1 MNASSPP
8 PSPNIA
14 RATVAREVMKWI
26 SRQFRFTNFTFHRS
40 FVLFDRPRLRHLQI
54 WERRAWW
61 SSFDAKKSWVR
72 AMSDPDPAP
81 GVSPNSDT
89 ATDATAGRYNQRNP
103 AVKRILREMREMG
116 SDDSLA
122 YHAEAV
128 ESDIFEWHFAI
139 LGAEN
144 TEFEGGIYHG
154 RVLLPPEYP
163 FKPPSFVLLTH
174 SGRFVVNEKICLSI
188 TQHHPEHWQPSWSVR
203 TALTAVRAF
212 MPTASEGAV
221 GSLEYTKEER
231 EVLARKSRAAPPAFG
246 ASDERRE
253 ILQRVHQAML
263 RKWETTQKDVRNE
276 EETESTI
283 AQKWETSRK
292 TMRIEGGTESGSA
305 ESASAESAS
314 AESASA
320 SASAES
326 ASAALNENAADR
338 EREGRRESCGATEI
352 SPPGESLGAT
362 ELSQYVPFQTEL
374 IEHDVPSKRSE
385 YKTEVC
391 ETKETENEKAEAS
404 ASASEK
410 IAEDNSASPANA
422 PAPRVGVSSD
432 ELSTQEM
439 RLDDVP
445 TAPSAVPSP
454 PTRMGN
460 QSQSSRRTRDT
471 PEVAKLKQKLDVAA
485 LVLLVLIF
493 SILARRILGNGHTGD
508 DEL

>member
-1 MNASSPP
+1 
-8 PSPNIA
+8 
-14 RATVAREVMKWI
+14 
-26 SRQFRFTNFTFHRS
+26 
-40 FVLFDRPRLRHLQI
+40 
-54 WERRAWW
+54 
-61 SSFDAKKSWVR
+61 
-72 AMSDPDPAP
+72 MSDPDPAP

-212 MPTASEGAV
+212 MPTAAEGAV

-292 TMRIEGGTESGSA
+292 IMRSEGGTES
-305 ESASAESAS
+305 ASAE
-314 AESASA
+314 

-362 ELSQYVPFQTEL
+362 ELSQYVPSQTEL
-374 IEHDVPSKRSE
+374 IEHDVPSTRSE

-410 IAEDNSASPANA
+410 IAEDDSASPANA

-439 RLDDVP
+439 RLNDVP
-445 TAPSAVPSP
+445 TALSAVPSP

-460 QSQSSRRTRDT
+460 QSQSSRRTQDT

-493 SILARRILGNGHTGD
+493 SLLARRILGNGHTGD

>member
-1 MNASSPP
+1 
-8 PSPNIA
+8 
-14 RATVAREVMKWI
+14 
-26 SRQFRFTNFTFHRS
+26 
-40 FVLFDRPRLRHLQI
+40 
-54 WERRAWW
+54 
-61 SSFDAKKSWVR
+61 
-72 AMSDPDPAP
+72 MSDPDPAS

-212 MPTASEGAV
+212 MPTAAEGAV

-292 TMRIEGGTESGSA
+292 IMRSEGGTESGSA

-362 ELSQYVPFQTEL
+362 ELSQYVPSQTEL
-374 IEHDVPSKRSE
+374 IEHDVPSTRSE

-410 IAEDNSASPANA
+410 IAEDDSASPANA

-439 RLDDVP
+439 RLNDVP
-445 TAPSAVPSP
+445 TALSAVPSP

-460 QSQSSRRTRDT
+460 QSQSSRRTQDT

-493 SILARRILGNGHTGD
+493 SLLARRILGNGHTGD

>member
-1 MNASSPP
+1 
-8 PSPNIA
+8 
-14 RATVAREVMKWI
+14 
-26 SRQFRFTNFTFHRS
+26 
-40 FVLFDRPRLRHLQI
+40 
-54 WERRAWW
+54 
-61 SSFDAKKSWVR
+61 
-72 AMSDPDPAP
+72 MSDPDPAP

-212 MPTASEGAV
+212 MPTAAEGAV

-292 TMRIEGGTESGSA
+292 IMRSEGGTESGSA

-362 ELSQYVPFQTEL
+362 ELSQYVPSQTEL
-374 IEHDVPSKRSE
+374 IEHDVPSTRSE

-439 RLDDVP
+439 RLNDVP
-445 TAPSAVPSP
+445 TALSAVPSP

-460 QSQSSRRTRDT
+460 QSQSSRRTQDT

-493 SILARRILGNGHTGD
+493 SLLARRILGNGHTGD

>member
-1 MNASSPP
+1 
-8 PSPNIA
+8 
-14 RATVAREVMKWI
+14 
-26 SRQFRFTNFTFHRS
+26 
-40 FVLFDRPRLRHLQI
+40 
-54 WERRAWW
+54 
-61 SSFDAKKSWVR
+61 
-72 AMSDPDPAP
+72 MSDPDPAP

-212 MPTASEGAV
+212 MPTAAEGAV

-292 TMRIEGGTESGSA
+292 IMRSEGGTESGSA

-362 ELSQYVPFQTEL
+362 ELSQYVPSQTEL
-374 IEHDVPSKRSE
+374 IEHDVPSTRSE

-410 IAEDNSASPANA
+410 IAEDDSASPANA

>member
-1 MNASSPP
+1 
-8 PSPNIA
+8 
-14 RATVAREVMKWI
+14 
-26 SRQFRFTNFTFHRS
+26 
-40 FVLFDRPRLRHLQI
+40 
-54 WERRAWW
+54 
-61 SSFDAKKSWVR
+61 
-72 AMSDPDPAP
+72 MSDPDPAP

-314 AESASA
+314 A

-410 IAEDNSASPANA
+410 IAEDDSASPANA

>member
-1 MNASSPP
+1 
-8 PSPNIA
+8 
-14 RATVAREVMKWI
+14 
-26 SRQFRFTNFTFHRS
+26 
-40 FVLFDRPRLRHLQI
+40 
-54 WERRAWW
+54 
-61 SSFDAKKSWVR
+61 
-72 AMSDPDPAP
+72 MSDPDPAP

-212 MPTASEGAV
+212 MPTAAEGAV

-292 TMRIEGGTESGSA
+292 IMRSEGGTESGSA

-338 EREGRRESCGATEI
+338 EREGRRESCGTTEI

-362 ELSQYVPFQTEL
+362 ELSQYVPSQTEL
-374 IEHDVPSKRSE
+374 IEHDVPSTRSE

-410 IAEDNSASPANA
+410 IAEDDSASPANA

-439 RLDDVP
+439 RLNDVP
-445 TAPSAVPSP
+445 TALSAVPSP

-460 QSQSSRRTRDT
+460 QSQSSRRTQDT

>member
-1 MNASSPP
+1 
-8 PSPNIA
+8 
-14 RATVAREVMKWI
+14 
-26 SRQFRFTNFTFHRS
+26 
-40 FVLFDRPRLRHLQI
+40 
-54 WERRAWW
+54 
-61 SSFDAKKSWVR
+61 
-72 AMSDPDPAP
+72 MSDPDPAP

-212 MPTASEGAV
+212 MPTAAEGAV

-292 TMRIEGGTESGSA
+292 IMRSEGGTESGSA

-362 ELSQYVPFQTEL
+362 ELSQYVPSQTEL

-410 IAEDNSASPANA
+410 IAEDDSASPANA

-439 RLDDVP
+439 RLNDVP
-445 TAPSAVPSP
+445 TALSAVPSP

-460 QSQSSRRTRDT
+460 QSQSSRRTQDT

-493 SILARRILGNGHTGD
+493 SLLARRILGNGHTGD

>member
-1 MNASSPP
+1 
-8 PSPNIA
+8 
-14 RATVAREVMKWI
+14 
-26 SRQFRFTNFTFHRS
+26 
-40 FVLFDRPRLRHLQI
+40 
-54 WERRAWW
+54 
-61 SSFDAKKSWVR
+61 
-72 AMSDPDPAP
+72 MSDPDPAP

-212 MPTASEGAV
+212 MPTAAEGAV

-314 AESASA
+314 A

-374 IEHDVPSKRSE
+374 IEHDVPSTRSE

-391 ETKETENEKAEAS
+391 KTKETENEKAEAS

-410 IAEDNSASPANA
+410 IAEDDSASPANA

-493 SILARRILGNGHTGD
+493 SLLARRILGNGHTGD

>member
-26 SRQFRFTNFTFHRS
+26 SRQFRFTSFTFHRS

-61 SSFDAKKSWVR
+61 PSFDAKKSWVR

-212 MPTASEGAV
+212 MPTAAEGAV

-292 TMRIEGGTESGSA
+292 IMRSEGGTESG
-305 ESASAESAS
+305 S

-362 ELSQYVPFQTEL
+362 ELSQYVPSQTEL
-374 IEHDVPSKRSE
+374 IEHDVPSTRSE

-410 IAEDNSASPANA
+410 IAEDDSASPANA

-439 RLDDVP
+439 RLNDVP
-445 TAPSAVPSP
+445 TALSAVPSP

-460 QSQSSRRTRDT
+460 QSQSSRRTQDT

-493 SILARRILGNGHTGD
+493 SLLARRILGNGHTGD

>member
-1 MNASSPP
+1 
-8 PSPNIA
+8 
-14 RATVAREVMKWI
+14 
-26 SRQFRFTNFTFHRS
+26 
-40 FVLFDRPRLRHLQI
+40 
-54 WERRAWW
+54 
-61 SSFDAKKSWVR
+61 
-72 AMSDPDPAP
+72 MSDPDPAP

-212 MPTASEGAV
+212 MPTAAEGAV

-292 TMRIEGGTESGSA
+292 IMRSEGGTESGSA

-362 ELSQYVPFQTEL
+362 ELSQYVPSQTEL

-439 RLDDVP
+439 RLNDVP
-445 TAPSAVPSP
+445 TALSAVPSP

-460 QSQSSRRTRDT
+460 QSQSSRRTQDT

-493 SILARRILGNGHTGD
+493 SLLARRILGNGHTGD

>member
-1 MNASSPP
+1 
-8 PSPNIA
+8 
-14 RATVAREVMKWI
+14 
-26 SRQFRFTNFTFHRS
+26 
-40 FVLFDRPRLRHLQI
+40 
-54 WERRAWW
+54 
-61 SSFDAKKSWVR
+61 
-72 AMSDPDPAP
+72 MSDPDPAP

-292 TMRIEGGTESGSA
+292 IMRSEGGTESGSA

-362 ELSQYVPFQTEL
+362 ELSQYVPSQTEL
-374 IEHDVPSKRSE
+374 IEHDVPSTRSE

-410 IAEDNSASPANA
+410 IAEDDSASPANA

-439 RLDDVP
+439 RLNDVP
-445 TAPSAVPSP
+445 TALSAVPSP

-460 QSQSSRRTRDT
+460 QSQSSRRTQDT

>member
-1 MNASSPP
+1 
-8 PSPNIA
+8 
-14 RATVAREVMKWI
+14 
-26 SRQFRFTNFTFHRS
+26 
-40 FVLFDRPRLRHLQI
+40 
-54 WERRAWW
+54 
-61 SSFDAKKSWVR
+61 
-72 AMSDPDPAP
+72 MSDPDPAP

-212 MPTASEGAV
+212 MPTAAEGAV

-292 TMRIEGGTESGSA
+292 IMRSEGGTESGSA
-305 ESASAESAS
+305 E
-314 AESASA
+314 

-362 ELSQYVPFQTEL
+362 ELSQYVPSQTEL
-374 IEHDVPSKRSE
+374 IEHDVPSTRSE

-410 IAEDNSASPANA
+410 IAEDDSASPANA

-439 RLDDVP
+439 RLNDVP
-445 TAPSAVPSP
+445 TALSAVPSP

-460 QSQSSRRTRDT
+460 QSQSSRRTQDT

-493 SILARRILGNGHTGD
+493 SLLARRILGNGHTGD

>member
-1 MNASSPP
+1 
-8 PSPNIA
+8 
-14 RATVAREVMKWI
+14 
-26 SRQFRFTNFTFHRS
+26 
-40 FVLFDRPRLRHLQI
+40 
-54 WERRAWW
+54 
-61 SSFDAKKSWVR
+61 
-72 AMSDPDPAP
+72 MSDPDPAS

-212 MPTASEGAV
+212 MPTAAEGAV

-314 AESASA
+314 A
-320 SASAES
+320 
-326 ASAALNENAADR
+326 ALNENAADR

-362 ELSQYVPFQTEL
+362 ELSQYVPSQTEL
-374 IEHDVPSKRSE
+374 IEHDVPSTRSE

-410 IAEDNSASPANA
+410 IAEDDSASPANA

-439 RLDDVP
+439 RLNDVP
-445 TAPSAVPSP
+445 TALSAVPSP

-493 SILARRILGNGHTGD
+493 SLLARRILGNGHTGD

>member
-1 MNASSPP
+1 
-8 PSPNIA
+8 
-14 RATVAREVMKWI
+14 
-26 SRQFRFTNFTFHRS
+26 
-40 FVLFDRPRLRHLQI
+40 
-54 WERRAWW
+54 
-61 SSFDAKKSWVR
+61 
-72 AMSDPDPAP
+72 MSDPDPAP

-212 MPTASEGAV
+212 MPTAAEGAV

-292 TMRIEGGTESGSA
+292 IMRSEGGTESGSA

-362 ELSQYVPFQTEL
+362 ELSQYVPSQTEL
-374 IEHDVPSKRSE
+374 IEHDVPSTRSE

-410 IAEDNSASPANA
+410 IAEDDSASPANA

-439 RLDDVP
+439 RLNDVP
-445 TAPSAVPSP
+445 TALSAVPSP

-460 QSQSSRRTRDT
+460 QSQSSRRTQDT

>member
-1 MNASSPP
+1 
-8 PSPNIA
+8 
-14 RATVAREVMKWI
+14 
-26 SRQFRFTNFTFHRS
+26 
-40 FVLFDRPRLRHLQI
+40 
-54 WERRAWW
+54 
-61 SSFDAKKSWVR
+61 
-72 AMSDPDPAP
+72 MSDPDPAP

-212 MPTASEGAV
+212 MPTAAEGAV

-292 TMRIEGGTESGSA
+292 PMRIEGGTESGSA

-362 ELSQYVPFQTEL
+362 ELSQYVPSQTEL

-439 RLDDVP
+439 RLNDVP
-445 TAPSAVPSP
+445 TALSAVPSP

>member
-1 MNASSPP
+1 
-8 PSPNIA
+8 
-14 RATVAREVMKWI
+14 
-26 SRQFRFTNFTFHRS
+26 
-40 FVLFDRPRLRHLQI
+40 
-54 WERRAWW
+54 
-61 SSFDAKKSWVR
+61 
-72 AMSDPDPAP
+72 
-81 GVSPNSDT
+81 
-89 ATDATAGRYNQRNP
+89 
-103 AVKRILREMREMG
+103 
-116 SDDSLA
+116 
-122 YHAEAV
+122 
-128 ESDIFEWHFAI
+128 
-139 LGAEN
+139 
-144 TEFEGGIYHG
+144 
-154 RVLLPPEYP
+154 
-163 FKPPSFVLLTH
+163 VLLTH

-314 AESASA
+314 A

-439 RLDDVP
+439 RLNDVP
-445 TAPSAVPSP
+445 TALSAVPSP

>member
-1 MNASSPP
+1 
-8 PSPNIA
+8 
-14 RATVAREVMKWI
+14 
-26 SRQFRFTNFTFHRS
+26 
-40 FVLFDRPRLRHLQI
+40 
-54 WERRAWW
+54 
-61 SSFDAKKSWVR
+61 
-72 AMSDPDPAP
+72 
-81 GVSPNSDT
+81 
-89 ATDATAGRYNQRNP
+89 
-103 AVKRILREMREMG
+103 
-116 SDDSLA
+116 
-122 YHAEAV
+122 
-128 ESDIFEWHFAI
+128 
-139 LGAEN
+139 
-144 TEFEGGIYHG
+144 
-154 RVLLPPEYP
+154 
-163 FKPPSFVLLTH
+163 
-174 SGRFVVNEKICLSI
+174 
-188 TQHHPEHWQPSWSVR
+188 
-203 TALTAVRAF
+203 
-212 MPTASEGAV
+212 
-221 GSLEYTKEER
+221 
-231 EVLARKSRAAPPAFG
+231 LARKSRAAPPAFG

-292 TMRIEGGTESGSA
+292 TMRIEGGTESG
-305 ESASAESAS
+305 SAESAS

>member
-26 SRQFRFTNFTFHRS
+26 SRQFRFTSFTFHRS

-61 SSFDAKKSWVR
+61 PSFDAKKSWVR

-212 MPTASEGAV
+212 MPTAAEGAV

-292 TMRIEGGTESGSA
+292 IMRSEGGTESGSA
-305 ESASAESAS
+305 E
-314 AESASA
+314 

-362 ELSQYVPFQTEL
+362 ELSQYVPSQTEL
-374 IEHDVPSKRSE
+374 IEHDVPSTRSE

-410 IAEDNSASPANA
+410 IAEDDSASPANA

-439 RLDDVP
+439 RLNDVP
-445 TAPSAVPSP
+445 TALSAVPSP

-460 QSQSSRRTRDT
+460 QSQSSRRTQDT

-493 SILARRILGNGHTGD
+493 SLLARRILGNGHTGD

>member
-1 MNASSPP
+1 
-8 PSPNIA
+8 
-14 RATVAREVMKWI
+14 
-26 SRQFRFTNFTFHRS
+26 
-40 FVLFDRPRLRHLQI
+40 
-54 WERRAWW
+54 
-61 SSFDAKKSWVR
+61 
-72 AMSDPDPAP
+72 MSDPDPAS

-212 MPTASEGAV
+212 MPTAAEGAV

-292 TMRIEGGTESGSA
+292 IMRSEGGTESGSA

-326 ASAALNENAADR
+326 ASAALNENAADQ

-362 ELSQYVPFQTEL
+362 ELSQYVPSQTEL
-374 IEHDVPSKRSE
+374 IEHDVPSTRSE

-410 IAEDNSASPANA
+410 IAEDDSASPANA

-439 RLDDVP
+439 RLNDVP
-445 TAPSAVPSP
+445 TALSAVPSP

-460 QSQSSRRTRDT
+460 QSQSSRRTQDT

-493 SILARRILGNGHTGD
+493 SLLARRILGNGHTGD

>member
-1 MNASSPP
+1 
-8 PSPNIA
+8 
-14 RATVAREVMKWI
+14 
-26 SRQFRFTNFTFHRS
+26 
-40 FVLFDRPRLRHLQI
+40 
-54 WERRAWW
+54 
-61 SSFDAKKSWVR
+61 
-72 AMSDPDPAP
+72 MSDPDPAP

-212 MPTASEGAV
+212 MPTAAEGAV

-292 TMRIEGGTESGSA
+292 TMRIEGGTESG
-305 ESASAESAS
+305 SAESAS

>member
-1 MNASSPP
+1 
-8 PSPNIA
+8 
-14 RATVAREVMKWI
+14 
-26 SRQFRFTNFTFHRS
+26 
-40 FVLFDRPRLRHLQI
+40 
-54 WERRAWW
+54 
-61 SSFDAKKSWVR
+61 
-72 AMSDPDPAP
+72 MSDPDPAP

-212 MPTASEGAV
+212 MPTAAEGAV

-292 TMRIEGGTESGSA
+292 PMRIEGGTESG
-305 ESASAESAS
+305 S

-439 RLDDVP
+439 RLNDVP
-445 TAPSAVPSP
+445 TALSAVPSP

-460 QSQSSRRTRDT
+460 QSQSSRRTQDT

>member
-26 SRQFRFTNFTFHRS
+26 SRQFRFTSFTFHRS

-61 SSFDAKKSWVR
+61 PSFDAKKSWVR

-212 MPTASEGAV
+212 MPTAAEGAV

-292 TMRIEGGTESGSA
+292 PMRIEGGIESG
-305 ESASAESAS
+305 S

-362 ELSQYVPFQTEL
+362 ELSQYVPSQTEL
-374 IEHDVPSKRSE
+374 IEHDVPSTRSE

-410 IAEDNSASPANA
+410 IAEDDSASPANA

-439 RLDDVP
+439 RLNDVP
-445 TAPSAVPSP
+445 TALSAVPSP

-460 QSQSSRRTRDT
+460 QSQSSRRTQDT

-493 SILARRILGNGHTGD
+493 SLLARRILGNGHTGD

>member
-1 MNASSPP
+1 
-8 PSPNIA
+8 
-14 RATVAREVMKWI
+14 
-26 SRQFRFTNFTFHRS
+26 
-40 FVLFDRPRLRHLQI
+40 
-54 WERRAWW
+54 
-61 SSFDAKKSWVR
+61 
-72 AMSDPDPAP
+72 MSDPDPAP

-212 MPTASEGAV
+212 MPTAAEGAV

-263 RKWETTQKDVRNE
+263 RKWETTRKDVRNE

-320 SASAES
+320 S

-374 IEHDVPSKRSE
+374 IEHDVPSTRSE

-391 ETKETENEKAEAS
+391 KTKETENEKAEAS

-410 IAEDNSASPANA
+410 IAEDDSASPANA
-422 PAPRVGVSSD
+422 PAPRFGVSSD

-439 RLDDVP
+439 RLNDVP
-445 TAPSAVPSP
+445 NAPSAVPSP

>member
-1 MNASSPP
+1 
-8 PSPNIA
+8 
-14 RATVAREVMKWI
+14 
-26 SRQFRFTNFTFHRS
+26 
-40 FVLFDRPRLRHLQI
+40 
-54 WERRAWW
+54 
-61 SSFDAKKSWVR
+61 
-72 AMSDPDPAP
+72 MSDPDPAP

-212 MPTASEGAV
+212 MPTAAEGAV

-292 TMRIEGGTESGSA
+292 TMRSEGGTESGSA

-362 ELSQYVPFQTEL
+362 ELSQYVPSQTEL
-374 IEHDVPSKRSE
+374 IEHDVPSTRSE

-410 IAEDNSASPANA
+410 IAEDDSASPANA

-439 RLDDVP
+439 RLNDVP
-445 TAPSAVPSP
+445 TALSAVPSP

-460 QSQSSRRTRDT
+460 QSQSSRRTQDT

-493 SILARRILGNGHTGD
+493 SLLARRILGNGHTGD

>member
-1 MNASSPP
+1 
-8 PSPNIA
+8 
-14 RATVAREVMKWI
+14 
-26 SRQFRFTNFTFHRS
+26 
-40 FVLFDRPRLRHLQI
+40 
-54 WERRAWW
+54 
-61 SSFDAKKSWVR
+61 
-72 AMSDPDPAP
+72 MSDPDPAP

-212 MPTASEGAV
+212 MPTAAEGAV

-292 TMRIEGGTESGSA
+292 IMRSEGGTESGSA

-362 ELSQYVPFQTEL
+362 ELSQYVPSQTEL
-374 IEHDVPSKRSE
+374 IEHDVPSTRSE

-410 IAEDNSASPANA
+410 IAEDDSASPANA

-439 RLDDVP
+439 RLNDVP
-445 TAPSAVPSP
+445 TALSAVPSP

-460 QSQSSRRTRDT
+460 QSQSSRRTQDT

-493 SILARRILGNGHTGD
+493 SLLARRILGNGHTGD

>member
-1 MNASSPP
+1 
-8 PSPNIA
+8 
-14 RATVAREVMKWI
+14 
-26 SRQFRFTNFTFHRS
+26 
-40 FVLFDRPRLRHLQI
+40 
-54 WERRAWW
+54 
-61 SSFDAKKSWVR
+61 
-72 AMSDPDPAP
+72 MSDPDPAP

-314 AESASA
+314 A

-439 RLDDVP
+439 RLNDVP